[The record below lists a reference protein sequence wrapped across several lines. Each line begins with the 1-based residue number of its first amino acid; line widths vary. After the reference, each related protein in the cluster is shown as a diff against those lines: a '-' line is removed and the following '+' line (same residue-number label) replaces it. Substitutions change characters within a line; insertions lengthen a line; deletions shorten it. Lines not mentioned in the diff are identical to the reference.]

1 MFKSNKKI
9 FIMIA
14 VYTVI
19 LLGVVGMFLFVQN
32 TKNENAVTSI
42 YITTKTIQA
51 GETVDDTLLASKVKK
66 IDYPVSAVKEIEA
79 NGGVIVTSPTQIASL
94 VAVGTIPAGQPLT
107 KALFEAV
114 TPSVYGDYTNKTYA
128 QGTANEWKFTN
139 PDYIILSV
147 EKNNVP
153 INGFTKGDEISI
165 EGYAKY
171 SYDITKEGLEEGAK
185 PVTETISGEYSGIL
199 TNHAIVHNIVYDDA
213 GNVTYVGVIIEKDKY
228 PLISTIAKSGEL
240 IYHSG
245 YTEAWETTSND
256 QYEQLLLGKGLYL
269 KDVQHLPTKLNYN
282 NADDVTQESTLT
294 EYSETSNANETLY
307 PTFIRA
313 KETSSIT
320 IVSPY
325 GYAQIV
331 HYNLDGT
338 VGQYMDA
345 TGLNTSKIYD
355 SKTGLYTYTFNQDY
369 AEGYYEI
376 VFGAK
381 NSDDS
386 ITLTQK
392 VCFVIEQDDYEE
404 EINKTDTLTM
414 NLNFETIDTT
424 KNDVSKNYNGYT
436 QGNIFDSIDNYALSY
451 ENSNGIV
458 TVKDGMNTCLESKVG
473 EIGKANYKKIIT
485 YEYNGKNY
493 IVTLNLT
500 SDNVNTKDNVT
511 KGIYQLSDFTILD
524 SEGKDTV
531 NKSVKI
537 AISQGITNDYTNYA
551 MELTVNSSAD
561 AGSASIKET
570 YKYIKSS
577 YYSLSKE
584 NGITFS
590 GNYSK
595 SYFTALKAK
604 GVDLYGSITGYSNLN
619 ASNLFTNDSTYGSYG
634 GTAITGVNLVLNDT
648 IKLQLFYN
656 FSKTGYVCDNGTA
669 NNLANALGVDS
680 ETLRDALKGNELSKD
695 SVNSIYNSIFN
706 ETVLNNIDDNKDVE
720 DFVKLIGFVFTKSNI
735 DLTNTSIKTSAD
747 GTTTKMFNTEDLVS
761 FIEGLK
767 VEFVLSNGET
777 ITSNINVNY

>member
-128 QGTANEWKFTN
+128 QGTANEWKFTS

-147 EKNNVP
+147 EKNSMP

-171 SYDITKEGLEEGAK
+171 SYDITKEGTEKDEDGNIK
-185 PVTETISGEYSGIL
+185 STTETISGEYSGIL
-199 TNHAIVHNIVYDDA
+199 TNHVVVHNIVYDDA

-269 KDVQHLPTKLNYN
+269 KDVQHLPTKLDYTDTNEN
-282 NADDVTQESTLT
+282 VQELTLT

-307 PTFIRA
+307 PSFIRT
-313 KETSSIT
+313 KETSDIT
-320 IVSPY
+320 ITSPY

-345 TGLNTSKIYD
+345 TGLNTSKIYN
-355 SKTGLYTYTFNQDY
+355 SKTGLYTYTFNQDV
-369 AEGYYEI
+369 EGYYEI

-386 ITLTQK
+386 ISLTQK
-392 VCFVIEQDDYEE
+392 ICFVIEQDDYEE
-404 EINKTDTLTM
+404 ENKSDTLTM
-414 NLNFETIDTT
+414 NLNFVTT
-424 KNDVSKNYNGYT
+424 DNVSKNYNGYT
-436 QGNIFDSIDNYALSY
+436 QGNIFESIDSYALSY
-451 ENSNGIV
+451 EYSDGTV
-458 TVKDGMNTCLESKVG
+458 TIKDGTNICLEAQVV
-473 EIGKANYKKIIT
+473 EIGKADYKKVIT
-485 YEYNGKNY
+485 YEYNGNNY
-493 IVTLNLT
+493 IVVLSLT
-500 SDNVNTKDNVT
+500 SDDVSTKDNVT
-511 KGIYQLSDFTILD
+511 KGVYKLSNFTVLD
-524 SEGKDTV
+524 SEGEDTV

-537 AISQGITNDYTNYA
+537 AISQRIINDYTNYA
-551 MELTVNSSAD
+551 MELTVNTSAD

-570 YKYIKSS
+570 YKYIKAS
-577 YYSLSKE
+577 YYSLSQGE
-584 NGITFS
+584 GITFS

-604 GVDLYGSITGYSNLN
+604 GINLYNSVTNYDNLN
-619 ASNLFTNDSTYGSYG
+619 TSNLFNSTQAYGSYG
-634 GTAITGVNLVLNDT
+634 NASINGVNLVLNDN

-656 FSKTGYVCDNGTA
+656 FSKTGYVCDNGTI
-669 NNLANALGVDS
+669 NKLASALGVNS
-680 ETLRDALKGNELSKD
+680 EALRGILQGDNLSKD
-695 SVNSIYNSIFN
+695 SVNTIYNSIFN
-706 ETVLNNIDDNKDVE
+706 ETILSNIDNNKDVE
-720 DFVKLIGFVFTKSNI
+720 DFVKLIGFVFTNSSI
-735 DLTNTSIKTSAD
+735 DLTNTFAKTSTD
-747 GTTTKMFNTEDLVS
+747 NVKTKMFNTEDLVS
-761 FIEGLK
+761 FIESLK

-777 ITSNINVNY
+777 ITSNIKVNY

>member
-32 TKNENAVTSI
+32 TKSENAVTSI

-128 QGTANEWKFTN
+128 QGTANEWKFTS

-147 EKNNVP
+147 EKSNMP

-171 SYDITKEGLEEGAK
+171 SYDITKEGTEKDEDRNAK
-185 PVTETISGEYSGIL
+185 STTETISGEYNGIL
-199 TNHAIVHNIVYDDA
+199 TNHAIVHNVVYDDA

-228 PLISTIAKSGEL
+228 PLVSTIAKSGEL

-282 NADDVTQESTLT
+282 NADDVAQELTLT

-313 KETSSIT
+313 EKTSNVT
-320 IVSPY
+320 IASPY

-392 VCFVIEQDDYEE
+392 VCFVIEQNDYDVET
-404 EINKTDTLTM
+404 NSDLLTM
-414 NLNFETIDTT
+414 NLNFVSNDGTLPSNYTGYTQTNIFDAVDSEKLSYTATGTNVTI
-424 KNDVSKNYNGYT
+424 KNDLNSYYLTSASSDLSNAKFTRTITNYNGYNVVLT
-436 QGNIFDSIDNYALSY
+436 LQQTNSSG
-451 ENSNGIV
+451 ENK
-458 TVKDGMNTCLESKVG
+458 VK
-473 EIGKANYKKIIT
+473 
-485 YEYNGKNY
+485 KN
-493 IVTLNLT
+493 V
-500 SDNVNTKDNVT
+500 
-511 KGIYQLSDFTILD
+511 YQISSFEILD

-531 NKSVKI
+531 GKAEKLRIGEQITNEYSGHAWELTIDSSTSTTKASVKEVEKY
-537 AISQGITNDYTNYA
+537 SSTQYYKLSTN
-551 MELTVNSSAD
+551 
-561 AGSASIKET
+561 G
-570 YKYIKSS
+570 
-577 YYSLSKE
+577 
-584 NGITFS
+584 GITFS
-590 GNYSK
+590 GSYSK
-595 SYFTALKAK
+595 EYFAALKAK
-604 GVDLYGSITGYSNLN
+604 GINLYGSITDYSKLSV
-619 ASNLFTNDSTYGSYG
+619 ANLFSSINTTYGSYG
-634 GTAITGVNLVLNDT
+634 GTAITGVNLVSKDN
-648 IKLQLFYN
+648 IKIQLFYN
-656 FSKTGYVCDNGTA
+656 FNASGYKCDDVTIS
-669 NNLANALGVDS
+669 NLANALGVDS
-680 ETLRDALKGNELSKD
+680 SALKTVLKQNNSLSKS
-695 SVNSIYNSIFN
+695 SVNEIYNSVFN
-706 ETVLNNIDDNKDVE
+706 ETVLANIDDKNME
-720 DFVKLIGFVFTKSNI
+720 DFIKLVGFVFTGSEI
-735 DLTNTSIKTSAD
+735 DLMNLSVKTSAD
-747 GTTTKMFNTEDLVS
+747 DTTTKMFNAEDLVS
-761 FIEGLK
+761 FIESLK
-767 VEFVLSNGET
+767 VEFVLANGET
-777 ITSNINVNY
+777 ITSNIKVNY